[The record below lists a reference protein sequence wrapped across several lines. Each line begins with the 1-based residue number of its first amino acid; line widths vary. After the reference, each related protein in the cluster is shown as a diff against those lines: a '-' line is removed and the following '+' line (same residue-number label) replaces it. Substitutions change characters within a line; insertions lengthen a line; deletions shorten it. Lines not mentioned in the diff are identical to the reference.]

1 MPLFNYFK
9 DNYRQIIKSY
19 SLVILGSVLL
29 AIGTGVFLIPN
40 AINAGGM
47 SGIAIILKAKFGFDV
62 DIVVLILTWSFFLLS
77 LLFLGLKFTLKSLL
91 SSLIYPLAL
100 VLVTRNS
107 YIQNLVK
114 ETFIDNPDSTATLI
128 AGMFGG
134 VFVGTGVAITFI
146 GGGSTGGVDI
156 IVFIINK
163 YTRIKQSIL
172 SFVVDGTVILIGFF
186 VLENMM
192 ASLVGIISA
201 FITAMMIE
209 YIFVGRS
216 RALTALIISKE
227 HIDEINEYIQNDM
240 ERGSTLIDVKGGY
253 KKHPYQMI
261 MVTFD
266 RKEYANLVAK
276 VAQIDKKAFLTVIQT
291 NEVLG
296 EGFRAF
302 HTRKPRGKWTN
313 NALN

>member
-1 MPLFNYFK
+1 MRIVNYLK
-9 DNYRQIIKSY
+9 ENYRQIIKSY
-19 SLVILGSVLL
+19 SLIILGSILL

-40 AINAGGM
+40 AINAGGL
-47 SGIAIILKAKFGFDV
+47 SGIAIILNSQFNLDE
-62 DIVVLILTWSFFLLS
+62 DIVILILIWAFFFLS
-77 LLFLGLKFTLKSLL
+77 LLFLGVKFTLKSLL
-91 SSLIYPLAL
+91 STIIYPSLL
-100 VLVTRNS
+100 VLITRNP
-107 YIQNLVK
+107 YIQNLIQ
-114 ETFIDNPDSTATLI
+114 ETFIDNPDTSKTLI

-134 VFVGTGVAITFI
+134 VFVGAGVAITFI

-156 IVFIINK
+156 LVFIINK

-172 SFVVDGTVILIGFF
+172 SFAIDGTIILIGFF

-192 ASLVGIISA
+192 ASMIGIISA
-201 FITAMMIE
+201 FISAVMIE

-216 RALTALIISKE
+216 RKLTALIISKD
-227 HIDEINEYIQNDM
+227 HCQEINHYIQNEM
-240 ERGSTLIDVKGGY
+240 ERGSTLLDIMGGY
-253 KKHPYQMI
+253 KRHHYEMI

-296 EGFRAF
+296 EGFSAF
-302 HTRKPRGKWTN
+302 HTRKRRGK
-313 NALN
+313 

>member
-1 MPLFNYFK
+1 MRIVNYLK
-9 DNYRQIIKSY
+9 ANYRQIIKSY
-19 SLVILGSVLL
+19 SLVILGSILL

-40 AINAGGM
+40 AINAGGL
-47 SGIAIILKAKFGFDV
+47 SGIAIILNSQFNLDE
-62 DIVVLILTWSFFLLS
+62 DIVVLILIWAFFFLS
-77 LLFLGLKFTLKSLL
+77 LLFLGVKFTLKSLL
-91 SSLIYPLAL
+91 STLIYPSLL
-100 VLVTRNS
+100 VLITRNS
-107 YIQNLVK
+107 YIQNLVQ
-114 ETFIDNPDSTATLI
+114 ETFIDQTGDVSRTLI

-134 VFVGTGVAITFI
+134 VFVGAGVAVTFI

-156 IVFIINK
+156 LVFIINK

-172 SFVVDGTVILIGFF
+172 SFAIDGAIILIGFF

-192 ASLVGIISA
+192 ASMIGIISA
-201 FITAMMIE
+201 FISAVMIE

-216 RALTALIISKE
+216 RKLTALIISKD
-227 HIDEINEYIQNDM
+227 HCQEINHYIQNEM
-240 ERGSTLIDVKGGY
+240 ERGSTLLDIMGGY
-253 KKHPYQMI
+253 KRHHYEMI

-296 EGFRAF
+296 EGFSAF
-302 HTRKPRGKWTN
+302 HTRKRRGK
-313 NALN
+313 

>member
-1 MPLFNYFK
+1 MRIVNYFK
-9 DNYRQIIKSY
+9 NNYRQIFKSY

-29 AIGTGVFLIPN
+29 AIGTGIFLIPN
-40 AINAGGM
+40 AINAGGL
-47 SGIAIILKAKFGFDV
+47 SGIAIILNSQFNLDE
-62 DIVVLILTWSFFLLS
+62 DIVVLILIWAFFFLS
-77 LLFLGLKFTLKSLL
+77 LLFLGVKFTLKSLL
-91 SSLIYPLAL
+91 STLIYPSLL
-100 VLVTRNS
+100 VLITRNP
-107 YIQNLVK
+107 YIQNLVQ
-114 ETFIDNPDSTATLI
+114 ETFIDNPDTSKTLI

-134 VFVGTGVAITFI
+134 VFVGAGVAVTFI

-156 IVFIINK
+156 LVFIINK

-172 SFVVDGTVILIGFF
+172 SFAIDGTVILIGFF

-192 ASLVGIISA
+192 ASMIGIISA
-201 FITAMMIE
+201 FISAVMIE

-216 RALTALIISKE
+216 RKLTALIISKD
-227 HIDEINEYIQNDM
+227 HCQEINHYIQNEM
-240 ERGSTLIDVKGGY
+240 ERGSTLLDIMGGY
-253 KKHPYQMI
+253 KRHHYEMI

-296 EGFRAF
+296 EGFSAF
-302 HTRKPRGKWTN
+302 HTRKRRGK
-313 NALN
+313 

>member
-1 MPLFNYFK
+1 MRIVNYIK
-9 DNYRQIIKSY
+9 DNYRQILKSY
-19 SLVILGSVLL
+19 SLVILGSILL

-40 AINAGGM
+40 AINAGGL
-47 SGIAIILKAKFGFDV
+47 SGIAIILNSQFNLDE
-62 DIVVLILTWSFFLLS
+62 DIVVLILIWAFFFLS
-77 LLFLGLKFTLKSLL
+77 LLFLGVKFTLKSLL
-91 SSLIYPLAL
+91 STLIYPSLL
-100 VLVTRNS
+100 VLITRNP
-107 YIQNLVK
+107 YIQNLIQ
-114 ETFIDNPDSTATLI
+114 ETFIDNPDTSKTLI

-134 VFVGTGVAITFI
+134 VFVGAGVAITFI

-156 IVFIINK
+156 LVFIIHK

-172 SFVVDGTVILIGFF
+172 SFAIDGTIILIGFF

-192 ASLVGIISA
+192 ASMIGIISA
-201 FITAMMIE
+201 FISAVMIE

-216 RALTALIISKE
+216 RKLTALIISKDHSE
-227 HIDEINEYIQNDM
+227 EINHYIQNEM
-240 ERGSTLIDVKGGY
+240 ERGSTLLDIMGGY
-253 KKHPYQMI
+253 KRHHYEMI

-296 EGFRAF
+296 EGFSAF
-302 HTRKPRGKWTN
+302 HTRKRRGK
-313 NALN
+313 